1 MDKSYLLF
9 SLMKSSCE
17 WHDLPSSP
25 QLGDNTL
32 PFGSL
37 TVPSAV
43 NRNTERTYVSWKWFL
58 GEPKW
63 ICFVNRTFLQTC
75 PSMLAAAKM
84 KVNEKINTLP
94 FPHLQKHNPKCHR
107 TTTATHGIKQPENGY
122 LSVAWN
128 NLSSCWLQSQRR
140 SGMAQKAHE
149 MLQTS

>member
-1 MDKSYLLF
+1 MGKSYLLF
-9 SLMKSSCE
+9 FLMKSSCE

-32 PFGSL
+32 TFSSL

-63 ICFVNRTFLQTC
+63 ICFLNRTFLQTC
-75 PSMLAAAKM
+75 PNMLEAAKP

-94 FPHLQKHNPKCHR
+94 FLCLQKHSPTCHR
-107 TTTATHGIKQPENGY
+107 TTTATHGMELPENGY
-122 LSVAWN
+122 LSVA
-128 NLSSCWLQSQRR
+128 
-140 SGMAQKAHE
+140 
-149 MLQTS
+149 